1 MVYMS
6 RQKLIVE
13 KIEKIYQIL
22 DELQYNEIEQ
32 FISIQKNQNV
42 IIKKL
47 NKLQEYN
54 EIDDMTQ
61 AIMDRR
67 LIKMEQKITNL

>member
-1 MVYMS
+1 MLK
-6 RQKLIVE
+6 QKLIVE
-13 KIEKIYQIL
+13 KMERIYQL
-22 DELQYNEIEQ
+22 LYELQCNEIEL

-54 EIDDMTQ
+54 EIDDMTN
-61 AIMDRR
+61 ALVDRR
-67 LIKMEQKITNL
+67 LLNIEQKLSK

>member
-1 MVYMS
+1 MS